1 MACRILVPR
10 PRIEPASPALE
21 GGFSITGPRGKSPS
35 AFYTKILFYMVSI
48 KRKISALLIK
58 PRFVDGVL
66 IETKVKGIKIERMET
81 KVYKH
86 WY

>member
-1 MACRILVPR
+1 
-10 PRIEPASPALE
+10 
-21 GGFSITGPRGKSPS
+21 
-35 AFYTKILFYMVSI
+35 MVSI